1 MGVVEIVRLR
11 PAPGVTEAVFLA
23 ATDGFERAYM
33 KDRDGFK
40 KRTLLRSDEGEWT
53 VLVDWETA
61 EAAQS
66 SMDAFPNDPASAPFN
81 AVLDP
86 TLFEMTRFT
95 VVREFKA

>member
-1 MGVVEIVRLR
+1 MGIVEIVRLR
-11 PAPGVTEAVFLA
+11 PAKDVTDAEFLT
-23 ATDGFERAYM
+23 ATDRFEREYM
-33 KDRDGFK
+33 KDREGFK

-53 VLVDWETA
+53 VLVEWETA

-66 SMDAFPNDPASAPFN
+66 SMDAFSNDPASAPFY

-95 VVREFKA
+95 VVREYRA